1 MPETRLF
8 VEPSATLT
16 KKCVISNSV
25 GRELGVK
32 TGDMIRI
39 SDPDSKT
46 TFASCVVELSNDVL
60 DFSIKIASD
69 LLEEMKFAGIEVVVE
84 KGFGSASVSS
94 SNPSS
99 YSIPQPVQS
108 VVTSQPSFSQYNE
121 IKVEPNPDS
130 APISAQV
137 QSYNEP
143 KSFSYPPPVNQ
154 PMNNISNIPKP
165 QPGLISGIPQPGSIP
180 SYSSPPPIGIPPAP
194 SGIPMQPSVN
204 LQPPTFEQP
213 PAPPVIQYPNKID
226 PTVLAG
232 QKPGAL
238 VLLLNKVPF
247 ADGKAKLNQTTMQQ
261 LGLVPGMLIG
271 WECPLTRSIG
281 SARITTDNTTGPHQI
296 TMGVDTIED
305 TNLKSDQ
312 VVVYSTE
319 PPIVHQ
325 DVLTLELRSESD
337 VGGVLVNPRNA
348 ATLGVKD
355 GDVLIFEDN
364 LTGANGA
371 AKCGVRETLDN
382 KQVVIDSMLVE
393 ASGIGSTEVEI
404 KKNYR
409 QIIPLQSIDL
419 GISPI
424 RGEDIWQIISMARQ
438 NIESVKGWLTSY
450 IIFKGIKLRWEAA
463 NVSCEV
469 LNTVPDLGGDVF
481 ACITNNTTLN
491 LKPTGLLTFNAVLII
506 DISRSMMAKD
516 VEVKNI
522 GPALEGI
529 KAAMQAKDIKDFL
542 DKFKPGIM
550 VPRRYSAAF
559 GAILFLSEKVGR
571 GFGEKVSIIR
581 FADEAQALTFRNGK
595 MYIDSSAGEKDFLED
610 AARLIVDQIGNAY
623 GQATNMGLAMLK
635 AQELIVNFASEMP
648 TMIVLLTDG
657 IATDGDQFLQ
667 SVQMLSQNPNIVLY
681 IIGLGNP
688 DDEAMKRATAMCGG
702 EYFKPN
708 DSGELLIWYSKR
720 ARDLQVKLKGAKHT

>member
-1 MPETRLF
+1 MPETKLF

-39 SDPDSKT
+39 SDPDNKT
-46 TFASCVVELSNDVL
+46 IFASCIVELSNDVL
-60 DFSIKIASD
+60 DFSIKVASD
-69 LLEEMKFAGIEVVVE
+69 ILEEMRFAGIELVVE
-84 KGFGSASVSS
+84 KSFGAPSVSS
-94 SNPSS
+94 FTSPS
-99 YSIPQPVQS
+99 ITAQQPIHN
-108 VVTSQPSFSQYNE
+108 VTTPQPSFSQYNAPK
-121 IKVEPNPDS
+121 INQSIYS
-130 APISAQV
+130 APTI
-137 QSYNEP
+137 
-143 KSFSYPPPVNQ
+143 PPPQTYNPPVSYSPPPPTNQ
-154 PMNNISNIPKP
+154 TMNNLSNIPKP
-165 QPGLISGIPQPGSIP
+165 QPGLISGIPQPGSLP
-180 SYSSPPPIGIPPAP
+180 AYSSPPTIGIPPSP
-194 SGIPMQPSVN
+194 SGIPLQSNMGI
-204 LQPPTFEQP
+204 QPPTYEQP
-213 PAPPVIQYPNKID
+213 AAPPIVQYPNKID
-226 PTVLAG
+226 PNVLAS
-232 QKPGAL
+232 QKPGSL
-238 VLLLNKVPF
+238 VLLVNKIPF
-247 ADGKAKLNQTTMQQ
+247 AEGKAKLNPTTMQQ

-281 SARITTDNTTGPHQI
+281 SARITIDNSTGPHQI
-296 TMGVDTIED
+296 TLGIDTIED

-312 VVVYSTE
+312 AVVYSTE

-325 DVLTLELRSESD
+325 DILTLELKSESD
-337 VGGVLVNPRNA
+337 VGGVLINHRNA

-355 GDVLIFEDN
+355 DDVLVFEDN
-364 LTGANGA
+364 LTGASGA
-371 AKCGVRETLDN
+371 AKCRIRENLDN

-438 NIESVKGWLTSY
+438 NIDSVKGWLTSY

-463 NVSCEV
+463 NVACEV

-720 ARDLQVKLKGAKHT
+720 ARDLQVKLKGSKHT